1 MHNSLVFSTFVDDN
15 NFLIGMKESEKD
27 IEIQALKAALKR
39 EREKNAK
46 LKAKHEADKAE
57 IKNLKRRKEP
67 KEKGTSAKEAAKSK
81 KKLAAE
87 LKASGLSE
95 EQSRLAQDIL
105 KAIGILKK

>member
-1 MHNSLVFSTFVDDN
+1 MNGQERD
-15 NFLIGMKESEKD
+15 ME
-27 IEIQALKAALKR
+27 IEALKAALKR
-39 EREKNAK
+39 EQEKNAR

-57 IKNLKRRKEP
+57 IKNLKRRKDP
-67 KEKGTSAKEAAKSK
+67 KGRATPAKDSAKSK

>member
-1 MHNSLVFSTFVDDN
+1 
-15 NFLIGMKESEKD
+15 MKESEKD
-27 IEIQALKAALKR
+27 MEIEALKTALKR
-39 EREKNAK
+39 EQKKNAK
-46 LKAKHEADKAE
+46 LKAKHEADRAE

-67 KEKGTSAKEAAKSK
+67 KEKDLPAKESAKSK

-95 EQSRLAQDIL
+95 EQSSHAQDIL